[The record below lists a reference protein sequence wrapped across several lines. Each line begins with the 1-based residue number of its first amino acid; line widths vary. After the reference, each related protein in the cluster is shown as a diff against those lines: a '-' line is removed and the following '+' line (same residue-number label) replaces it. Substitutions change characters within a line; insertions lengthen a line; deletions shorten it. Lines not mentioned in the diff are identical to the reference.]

1 MKKIVFLVCFS
12 FAGLVSMAQEGVA
25 KFKETRHNFGTV
37 KLNNSASTNF
47 SFTNTTNKP
56 LIIETAT
63 ASCGCTTPEYP
74 KKPILPGKS
83 AMIKATYNAA
93 TTGHFDKSVTV
104 KFAGIEQPV
113 ILIITG
119 DVVK

>member
-1 MKKIVFLVCFS
+1 MKKVTFLICFV
-12 FAGLVSMAQEGVA
+12 FAGLVSMAQDGIA
-25 KFKETRHNFGTV
+25 KFKETKHDFGKV
-37 KLNNSASTNF
+37 KLDHPATNKF
-47 SFTNTTNKP
+47 VFTNTSNKP

-83 AMIKATYNAA
+83 AEVSATFNAA
-93 TTGHFDKSVTV
+93 NVGHFDKSVTV
-104 KFAGIEQPV
+104 KFANVDQPV
-113 ILIITG
+113 ILVITG

>member
-1 MKKIVFLVCFS
+1 MKKIAFLTCFVLL
-12 FAGLVSMAQEGVA
+12 GIVSMAQNSSV
-25 KFKETRHNFGTV
+25 KFKETRHIFGNV
-37 KLNNSASTNF
+37 ELNKPATAKF
-47 SFTNTTNKP
+47 TFTNTSDKP

-74 KKPILPGKS
+74 KKPILPHKS
-83 AMIKATYNAA
+83 ATISATYNAA
-93 TTGHFDKSVTV
+93 VAGHFDKSVTV

-113 ILIITG
+113 ILVITG

>member
-1 MKKIVFLVCFS
+1 MKKIAFLACFV
-12 FAGLVSMAQEGVA
+12 FAGLVAMAQDGVA
-25 KFKETRHNFGTV
+25 KFKETKHSFGNV
-37 KLNNSASTNF
+37 KLNEPATAKFN
-47 SFTNTTNKP
+47 FTNTSNKP

-83 AMIKATYNAA
+83 AEISATYNAA
-93 TTGHFDKSVTV
+93 VAGHFDKSVTV
-104 KFAGIEQPV
+104 KFAGIDQPV
-113 ILIITG
+113 VLIITG